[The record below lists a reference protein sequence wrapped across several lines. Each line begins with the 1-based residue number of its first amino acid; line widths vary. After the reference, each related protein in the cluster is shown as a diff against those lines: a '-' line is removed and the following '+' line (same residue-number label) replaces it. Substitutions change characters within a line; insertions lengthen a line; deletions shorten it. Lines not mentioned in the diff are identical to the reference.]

1 MIDDSAVF
9 WQRGLTLAVRLL
21 RDLGFTCSFLAY
33 TSTRTSSP
41 TLVGLTVHFCRLC
54 RPKDLPISS
63 VQSLSCVR
71 LFATPWTAARQAS
84 LSITNSWSLLRL
96 MSIELVMPSSQLILC
111 CPLLLLPS
119 ILPLKIF
126 TKGEPQSVDS
136 LFSSKR
142 RNERLV

>member
-1 MIDDSAVF
+1 MIDDSTVF
-9 WQRGLTLAVRLL
+9 WQQGPTLAVRLL
-21 RDLGFTCSFLAY
+21 CDLGFTCSFLAY
-33 TSTRTSSP
+33 TSTSISSP

-63 VQSLSCVR
+63 VQWLSCVR

-96 MSIELVMPSSQLILC
+96 MSIESVMPSSQLILC
-111 CPLLLLPS
+111 CPLLLLLS

-136 LFSSKR
+136 LLLQKKK
-142 RNERLV
+142 

>member
-1 MIDDSAVF
+1 MIDDSTVF
-9 WQRGLTLAVRLL
+9 WQRGPTLAVRLL
-21 RDLGFTCSFLAY
+21 CDLGFTCSFLAY
-33 TSTRTSSP
+33 TSTSISSP

-63 VQSLSCVR
+63 VQWLSCVR

-96 MSIELVMPSSQLILC
+96 MSIESVMPSSQLILC
-111 CPLLLLPS
+111 CPLLLLLS

-136 LFSSKR
+136 LLLQKKK
-142 RNERLV
+142 